1 MPRVGI
7 ASFYTVWTNPEN
19 DICGAFA
26 ARLFGGGMASMPC
39 GITNSIMTNVGA
51 AILMKLVNLIR
62 FKNNHWRLHVS
73 VLSIAWMTY
82 FNAGILPMIRFTG
95 YHWMPPDFTP
105 EWVLFYSKMIMTSMI
120 LSNVMPYLGSS
131 IKIAKSRCCC
141 CCKRKNYKPNTHLNP
156 VFPIER
162 RYASLIATSFICFS
176 YGLTMPVLFIVF
188 TGLLMF

>member
-1 MPRVGI
+1 
-7 ASFYTVWTNPEN
+7 
-19 DICGAFA
+19 
-26 ARLFGGGMASMPC
+26 MASMPC

-105 EWVLFYSKMIMTSMI
+105 DWVLFYSIMILSSMI

-141 CCKRKNYKPNTHLNP
+141 CCKKKNYKPNTHLNP